1 MTMWKWLALFALAP
15 VLANARV
22 TILNGVNIGGGVS
35 VSNSSAP
42 PAPPPS
48 SPFALVAHTTSV
60 ASQNTVTTPA
70 IDTSTANICIVKP
83 SWAVSS
89 TSITCA
95 ANISD
100 SKSNTWLTASAP
112 VGSTT
117 GSGICY
123 AAPCTTGA
131 GHTFTF
137 TKTAASL
144 FGSIQVAAF
153 KGAGTISLAAND
165 VSSANSGGA
174 SVTTLQA
181 GGVSPQHNFMLSIA
195 GVTSTQTG
203 TLTVNGPF
211 SANITDK
218 LPWDG
223 TNGGG
228 GALAYNI
235 QTAAT
240 GDNPTWTGTSGIMA
254 ASQAVFI
261 SSAVLQAPVA
271 TTSPCD
277 ALASGCQEA
286 WSLTRTMRAAY
297 VGPLFQIAKNSDRST
312 LDIGQTGGVV
322 DMSAASAFCGGTL
335 SNCHIVQIYP
345 NVNAANPLHYS
356 TLGNGG
362 DVNRPDCTVPAVP
375 TRPPCAAPL
384 ALGATTGLPEI
395 ATNILGGPPRFGYQ
409 YLIGTGTDGNSTGI
423 VSGGADRTL
432 VEIGQFQPGNGA
444 CCGNWGPSA
453 HTLGVNGSSF
463 LIALGFGDPGPGV
476 LECNGNSY
484 CATIDCEAGAGCNA
498 TGFPPSP
505 LYSINLPT
513 NSNLVIAK
521 YNSATRQNSISFN
534 AANYYSV
541 TAGVGYMATGTKWSL
556 GGGGDLTTPAP
567 VKFWEGFITNAVAS
581 AGDET
586 TLLANVKAFYP
597 MATFP

>member
-1 MTMWKWLALFALAP
+1 MARRIDGDSIDGTGRRADRDPCDELRRCEAADRRVTGLYGCERQPLHVGIGSYINNHMDRTGLGVRHHDGDCGAGGPEGCDNLERHGERRGHAHVEPFRNGSGHQHGCCSSAWAGRHDQRSTCWHLHHGRLLYRDVPGRGPGRLMTMWKWLALFALAP

-181 GGVSPQHNFMLSIA
+181 GG
-195 GVTSTQTG
+195 G
-203 TLTVNGPF
+203 
-211 SANITDK
+211 
-218 LPWDG
+218 W
-223 TNGGG
+223 
-228 GALAYNI
+228 
-235 QTAAT
+235 AAR
-240 GDNPTWTGTSGIMA
+240 
-254 ASQAVFI
+254 V
-261 SSAVLQAPVA
+261 
-271 TTSPCD
+271 
-277 ALASGCQEA
+277 
-286 WSLTRTMRAAY
+286 
-297 VGPLFQIAKNSDRST
+297 
-312 LDIGQTGGVV
+312 
-322 DMSAASAFCGGTL
+322 
-335 SNCHIVQIYP
+335 
-345 NVNAANPLHYS
+345 
-356 TLGNGG
+356 
-362 DVNRPDCTVPAVP
+362 
-375 TRPPCAAPL
+375 
-384 ALGATTGLPEI
+384 
-395 ATNILGGPPRFGYQ
+395 
-409 YLIGTGTDGNSTGI
+409 
-423 VSGGADRTL
+423 
-432 VEIGQFQPGNGA
+432 
-444 CCGNWGPSA
+444 
-453 HTLGVNGSSF
+453 
-463 LIALGFGDPGPGV
+463 
-476 LECNGNSY
+476 
-484 CATIDCEAGAGCNA
+484 
-498 TGFPPSP
+498 
-505 LYSINLPT
+505 
-513 NSNLVIAK
+513 
-521 YNSATRQNSISFN
+521 
-534 AANYYSV
+534 
-541 TAGVGYMATGTKWSL
+541 
-556 GGGGDLTTPAP
+556 
-567 VKFWEGFITNAVAS
+567 
-581 AGDET
+581 
-586 TLLANVKAFYP
+586 
-597 MATFP
+597 